1 MTLNQLYRP
10 VIDGAHCM
18 SNTAPDG
25 LRDYW
30 TVQAIKDAKRKRDV
44 VQRLAAVRHAVKNY
58 RVMVNLTA
66 DEQVRIFNPDS
77 HAEVLL

>member
-1 MTLNQLYRP
+1 
-10 VIDGAHCM
+10 
-18 SNTAPDG
+18 
-25 LRDYW
+25 
-30 TVQAIKDAKRKRDV
+30 V

-66 DEQVRIFNPDS
+66 DEQVRIFNPES